1 MIKLLIPTPSAL
13 ITDPINN
20 SLPPLPLSEQR
31 GKNWIQRRGA
41 VIRGGGVFVVLKGRT
56 FFHGFVNQFL
66 NLNTDNFTRCNY
78 FVLTCYSIV
87 QDDLIFL
94 KISLLD
100 TPFLSHSGS
109 HFSFYWAV
117 PKVGIDVDINFDRIK
132 LQCFV
137 CPEPNLI
144 IIIIVWAALKWEI
157 KSSAK
162 YLAVIAT
169 RRDLRRPELI
179 INNQLPAPA
188 LSHRLNCNSILCWP
202 TVIYP
207 HSYQIYFSI
216 HYWSQKLMDPGKH
229 FTKKRSWWC
238 SAVSS
243 EQVCVGVSCRVKVW
257 SVLWVG
263 M

>member
-1 MIKLLIPTPSAL
+1 M
-13 ITDPINN
+13 
-20 SLPPLPLSEQR
+20 
-31 GKNWIQRRGA
+31 
-41 VIRGGGVFVVLKGRT
+41 
-56 FFHGFVNQFL
+56 
-66 NLNTDNFTRCNY
+66 
-78 FVLTCYSIV
+78 
-87 QDDLIFL
+87 
-94 KISLLD
+94 
-100 TPFLSHSGS
+100 
-109 HFSFYWAV
+109 
-117 PKVGIDVDINFDRIK
+117 GIDVDINFDRIK
-132 LQCFV
+132 VQCFV

-144 IIIIVWAALKWEI
+144 IIIIWAALKWEI

-162 YLAVIAT
+162 YSAVIAT

-216 HYWSQKLMDPGKH
+216 HYWSQELMDPGHWTAPGSFKENILR
-229 FTKKRSWWC
+229 TSYELIWWC
-238 SAVSS
+238 STESS